1 MEKSENV
8 KKAIDAVEAE
18 MRCAGIWSDQPLEPE
33 RYQFTQA
40 FGMDTM
46 AFSQWVQ
53 FILVPRVRS
62 IIESGGGFPAASQVG
77 AQAVR
82 EFDGVDEAQGL
93 VSALCEFDRVVEE

>member
-1 MEKSENV
+1 MEKLENV
-8 KKAIDAVEAE
+8 EKAIGAVEAE
-18 MRCAGIWSDQPLEPE
+18 MRRAGLWSDQPLEPE
-33 RYQFTQA
+33 RYEFTQA

-62 IIESGGGFPAASQVG
+62 IIESGGGFPATSQVG

-82 EFDGVDEAQGL
+82 EFDGVEQADGL
-93 VSALCEFDRVVEE
+93 VSALQEFDRVVEE